1 MKSKE
6 KNLKKSFFVSMQKAS
21 QLLVKERKQ
30 IVKQAKY
37 RSILNKLYY
46 VYFLVIS

>member
-1 MKSKE
+1 
-6 KNLKKSFFVSMQKAS
+6 MQKAS

-46 VYFLVIS
+46 VYFFSNKLNIQLLVLSH